1 MHLPVPPAKIRFP
14 FHTCDVRID
23 DDCFM
28 VSPEANTYYGAKIKC
43 QVSPWDA
50 LGIPLQLKNA
60 TCAHSPP

>member
-1 MHLPVPPAKIRFP
+1 M
-14 FHTCDVRID
+14 RID